1 MTRKVN
7 ELIFRTSE
15 DERRNE
21 EGILATER
29 VDMSSLIS
37 GGAGTGKVRRML
49 LQFHIWYSLTNAE
62 PPIPS
67 TGN

>member
-1 MTRKVN
+1 MTHKVN

-49 LQFHIWYSLTNAE
+49 LLAKTMSFHIFTN
-62 PPIPS
+62 
-67 TGN
+67 NKC